1 MKGRKKARKR
11 DRTPANKEDIA
22 ALVGEAVAREQD
34 LLKLEESLREDCRE
48 IFQGR
53 PETCVV
59 AGSIAGSIVDRAA
72 AKQAEI
78 VKLEELQ
85 RETRRKFIQ
94 AGRPDLNRRF
104 LSAPAF
110 LRQLAGVLW
119 RNEPLVGFLT
129 RSQALKPGTWRKEE
143 QESISGLNYPK
154 KFTLTRS
161 SCENWLQVNEDSCG
175 RHLLQMWAVKK
186 EVDVTR
192 RIKRAGKRRE
202 NVTDEKSIWR
212 QVAIELAPM
221 YSLEEWSCIF
231 PDAVAAGDTEFI
243 EEIIASLRPVILEGR
258 WRLRFSKEYLA
269 LAIYWHG
276 FHAVGLENK
285 VPPLKHW
292 SDKAAWQFVKFAT
305 GNDKLELSNYQQHKA
320 GFELHSEK
328 PVLVGF
334 ADYSSDGTIKR
345 LTYRR

>member
-11 DRTPANKEDIA
+11 DRTPTNTEDIA
-22 ALVGEAVAREQD
+22 ALVGEAVAREKD

-59 AGSIAGSIVDRAA
+59 AGSIVDRAT

-85 RETRRKFIQ
+85 RETRRKFIRV
-94 AGRPDLNRRF
+94 GRPDLNRRF

-129 RSQALKPGTWRKEE
+129 RSQALKPGTWTTEE
-143 QESISGLNYPK
+143 EESISALKYPK
-154 KFTLTRS
+154 KFTLTRR
-161 SCENWLQVNEDSCG
+161 SCENWLQVNEDRYG

-186 EVDVTR
+186 EADVTQR
-192 RIKRAGKRRE
+192 TRARAKRAQ
-202 NVTDEKSIWR
+202 NVTDQKSILR
-212 QVAIELAPM
+212 QVAIELAPL
-221 YSLEEWSCIF
+221 YSLEEWACIF
-231 PDAVAAGDTEFI
+231 PDAAAAGDTEFI
-243 EEIIASLRPVILEGR
+243 EEIITSLRAQILGGR
-258 WRLRFSKEYLA
+258 WRLQFSKEYVA
-269 LAIYWHG
+269 LAKYWHG
-276 FHAVGLENK
+276 FHAFGLETK

-305 GNDKLELSNYQQHKA
+305 GNDNLELSNYQIHKSR
-320 GFELHSEK
+320 FELHSEK

-334 ADYSSDGTIKR
+334 ADYSSNGTVER
-345 LTYRR
+345 LTCRR